1 MNKSIGREG
10 SQENRGENKS
20 ISRNKVTG
28 DSLSLNKTNSQFT
41 KIKVTSLKSQINK
54 NSLQVPNLDSKRMT
68 NLKSVNTLKTRNTG
82 RIVSNHNTLNK
93 SENSFRFTSITK
105 STINKDNYSIKHKK
119 SIIQEDNLIETQK
132 VNIVVN
138 LLHDLNKSQ
147 DSKNQQENI
156 NQPSTIL
163 PNKSNVTKTTVL
175 KSRNIKMIPSIKAN
189 NASSNVNKTLK
200 SNFTSNKLSVN
211 KYKSFGLNKS
221 LEKQPTKTTTIL
233 KNKTFYC
240 SFSEKKTSQSQNKG
254 KSLVLKDIKH
264 PTSISKDKKPFI
276 KVNLKKDLKSVNIK
290 KVESTTNK
298 KILSYSD
305 IRKLNFGSK
314 S

>member
-1 MNKSIGREG
+1 
-10 SQENRGENKS
+10 
-20 ISRNKVTG
+20 
-28 DSLSLNKTNSQFT
+28 
-41 KIKVTSLKSQINK
+41 
-54 NSLQVPNLDSKRMT
+54 MT

-82 RIVSNHNTLNK
+82 RLVSNHNTLNK

-105 STINKDNYSIKHKK
+105 VTTNKDNYSIKHKK
-119 SIIQEDNLIETQK
+119 PIIQEDNLIETEK
-132 VNIVVN
+132 VNIVIN

-147 DSKNQQENI
+147 DSKHQEENI
-156 NQPSTIL
+156 NKPSTIL
-163 PNKSNVTKTTVL
+163 HNKSNVTKTTVL
-175 KSRNIKMIPSIKAN
+175 KSRNIKMIPSIKVN
-189 NASSNVNKTLK
+189 NVSSNVNKTLK

-221 LEKQPTKTTTIL
+221 LDKQPTKTTTIF
-233 KNKTFYC
+233 KNKTFYY
-240 SFSEKKTSQSQNKG
+240 SSEKKSVLSQNKL

-276 KVNLKKDLKSVNIK
+276 KVNLKKDLKSANIK